1 MVDLV
6 VVEKFPS
13 LQPPVT
19 STRRRWLQKER
30 ERSIKHSEVDRQYFA
45 RTLHHHTQISLDSE
59 WSPTIW
65 INLWVCLPTPYCWH
79 TFHVTEA
86 TKRALWR
93 CTHLGEVSTA
103 ANSSLL
109 LNSFLSLLL
118 ADNGGYS
125 TPTVEKQSTH
135 SEEQSHKGWDTQGQR
150 RCLVSWGSGFTH
162 KLCFH

>member
-1 MVDLV
+1 MAT
-6 VVEKFPS
+6 E
-13 LQPPVT
+13 
-19 STRRRWLQKER
+19 RER

-79 TFHVTEA
+79 TFHVTKA
-86 TKRALWR
+86 TKRALWRCTHTFHVTKATKRDLWR

-125 TPTVEKQSTH
+125 TPTVEKHSTH
-135 SEEQSHKGWDTQGQR
+135 SEEQSHKGRDSLGQR

-162 KLCFH
+162 NLCFH